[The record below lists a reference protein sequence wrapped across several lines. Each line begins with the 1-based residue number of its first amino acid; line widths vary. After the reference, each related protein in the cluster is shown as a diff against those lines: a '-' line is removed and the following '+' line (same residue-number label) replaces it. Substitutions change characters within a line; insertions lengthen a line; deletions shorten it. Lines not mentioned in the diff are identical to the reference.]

1 MIKYRNEIDRP
12 RELLGARNR
21 SKPRRTPLLPRRAQW
36 QSRQLGGRSTWCV
49 LSAVVMVATLAI
61 AIGCDDGQSSTADSG
76 SSGRSS
82 ADRAALF
89 SIPADQMARIQIV
102 TVAPSILKRTLRLTG
117 AVAFNG
123 FATTPVITQVGGPV
137 SRIVV
142 APGDMVAAGQP
153 LLYVASPDFSQLR
166 ATYLKASDA
175 FKLADREYA
184 RSKDLYDHHAIAER
198 DLIAA
203 ESARNQAEA
212 DLQASEQAL
221 HVLGFK
227 SPDQAVQ
234 ARRSPELPVLAP
246 IAGEV
251 VERLV
256 APGQVMQA
264 GTTQAFTISDMS
276 TVWVMANVYQQDL
289 PYVREGNPATVET
302 DAYPGTPFYG
312 KISYVAATLDP
323 TTRTLQARIEV
334 KNPQRKLKN
343 NMYVVAQVQ
352 AGKVPNA
359 ITVPNAA
366 VLRNTE
372 NEPFVYTLAGQN
384 QFATRS
390 VTIGQ
395 TSEQTTEITSGLAP
409 GDRVVANGSLFLQ
422 FANSLQR

>member
-1 MIKYRNEIDRP
+1 MIKHGNAIHPP
-12 RELLGARNR
+12 RTLLGARAGN
-21 SKPRRTPLLPRRAQW
+21 KPKHTSPLPRGAQ
-36 QSRQLGGRSTWCV
+36 SNRPAGRGGRCFFFLT
-49 LSAVVMVATLAI
+49 VMVAALTI
-61 AIGCDDGQSSTADSG
+61 ATGCDNHQSSAGDSGISGQSSAEK
-76 SSGRSS
+76 
-82 ADRAALF
+82 AALF

-102 TVAPSILKRTLRLTG
+102 TVVPSTLTRTLRLTG
-117 AVAFNG
+117 AVAYNG
-123 FATTPVITQVGGPV
+123 FATTPVITQVSGPV

-142 APGDMVAAGQP
+142 SPGQRVREGQP

-166 ATYLKASDA
+166 ATYLKANDA

-184 RSKDLYDHHAIAER
+184 RAKDLYDHHAIAER

-212 DLQASEQAL
+212 DLEASEQAL

-227 SPDQAVQ
+227 SPDQVVQ
-234 ARRSPELPVLAP
+234 ARTSPELPVLAP

-256 APGQVMQA
+256 APGQVLQA
-264 GTTQAFTISDMS
+264 GTTQAFTISNMT
-276 TVWVMANVYQQDL
+276 TVWVLANVFQQDL
-289 PYVREGNPATVET
+289 PYVREGNPVTIQT
-302 DAYPGTPFYG
+302 DAYPGTRFYG

-323 TTRTLQARIEV
+323 TTRSLQARIDV
-334 KNPQRKLKN
+334 KNPQQKLKN
-343 NMYVVAQVQ
+343 NMYVIAQVQ
-352 AGKVPNA
+352 AGKVPHA

-366 VLRNTE
+366 VLRNAV

-395 TSEQTTEITSGLAP
+395 TSEDTTEITSGLAP

>member
-1 MIKYRNEIDRP
+1 MTKYGNDIDRP
-12 RELLGARNR
+12 RELLGARD
-21 SKPRRTPLLPRRAQW
+21 RTNPRRAPLIPRRGQW
-36 QSRQLGGRSTWCV
+36 QSHQLGGRGTWCV
-49 LSAVVMVATLAI
+49 LSVIVMVATLAM
-61 AIGCDDGQSSTADSG
+61 ATGCGDRQSSAGDSG
-76 SSGRSS
+76 ISGRSS

-89 SIPADQMARIQIV
+89 SIPADQMAHIQIV
-102 TVAPSILKRTLRLTG
+102 TITPSTLTRSLRLTG

-123 FATTPVITQVGGPV
+123 FATTPVITQVSGPV
-137 SRIVV
+137 SRIAV
-142 APGDMVAAGQP
+142 APGEMVQVGQP

-166 ATYLKASDA
+166 ATYLKASAA
-175 FKLADREYA
+175 FNLADREYA

-246 IAGEV
+246 IAGQV

-276 TVWVMANVYQQDL
+276 TVWVLANVYQQDL

-302 DAYPGTPFYG
+302 DAYPRTPFYG

-343 NMYVVAQVQ
+343 NMYVIAQVQ
-352 AGKVPNA
+352 AGKVTNA

-390 VTIGQ
+390 VTLGQ

>member
-1 MIKYRNEIDRP
+1 MIRYFNDIRRQ
-12 RELLGARNR
+12 RELLGDLNLSTDRHI
-21 SKPRRTPLLPRRAQW
+21 PLIPPGGQW
-36 QSRQLGGRSTWCV
+36 QSNQPRSRRPFCLLYLTAV
-49 LSAVVMVATLAI
+49 LATLVM
-61 AIGCDDGQSSTADSG
+61 AIGCGDNQSSAG
-76 SSGRSS
+76 EPGISGRTG
-82 ADRAALF
+82 ADKAALF
-89 SIPADQMARIQIV
+89 SIPADQMSHIQIV
-102 TVAPSILKRTLRLTG
+102 TVAPSTLTRTLRLTG
-117 AVAFNG
+117 AVAYNG
-123 FATTPVITQVGGPV
+123 FATTPVITQVSGPV

-142 APGDMVAAGQP
+142 SPGETVRAGQP

-184 RSKDLYDHHAIAER
+184 RSKDLYDHHAIAEK

-234 ARRSPELPVLAP
+234 ARSSPELPVLAR
-246 IAGEV
+246 IGGEV

-256 APGQVMQA
+256 ARGQVIQA
-264 GTTQAFTISDMS
+264 GTTQAFTISNMS
-276 TVWVMANVYQQDL
+276 TVWVLANVYQQDL
-289 PYVREGNPATVET
+289 PYVRVGDPVTILT
-302 DAYPGTPFYG
+302 DSYPGTEFHG
-312 KISYVAATLDP
+312 KISYVAAALDP
-323 TTRTLQARIEV
+323 TTRTLQARIDV
-334 KNPQRKLKN
+334 KNPQEKLKN
-343 NMYVVAQVQ
+343 NMYVIAQVQ
-352 AGKVPNA
+352 AGKVTNA

-366 VLRNTE
+366 VLRNAE

-384 QFATRS
+384 QFAMRS

-395 TSEQTTEITSGLAP
+395 TSEQTTEITSGLAQ
-409 GDRVVANGSLFLQ
+409 GDRIVANGSLFLQ

>member
-1 MIKYRNEIDRP
+1 MIKYGNDIDRP
-12 RELLGARNR
+12 RELLGARDR
-21 SKPRRTPLLPRRAQW
+21 SQPRRAPLIPRRGRW
-36 QSRQLGGRSTWCV
+36 QSHQPGGRGTLCA
-49 LSAVVMVATLAI
+49 LSVIVMVATLAI
-61 AIGCDDGQSSTADSG
+61 AVACGDNQTRAGDSGISGQSSGDK
-76 SSGRSS
+76 
-82 ADRAALF
+82 AALF
-89 SIPADQMARIQIV
+89 SIPADQMAHIQVV
-102 TVAPSILKRTLRLTG
+102 TVTPSTLTRTLRLTG
-117 AVAFNG
+117 AVAYNG
-123 FATTPVITQVGGPV
+123 FATTPVITQVSGPV

-142 APGDMVAAGQP
+142 APGERVRAGQP

-175 FKLADREYA
+175 FKLADREYT
-184 RSKDLYDHHAIAER
+184 RSKDLYDHHAIAEK

-234 ARRSPELPVLAP
+234 TRSSPELPVLAP
-246 IAGEV
+246 IGGEV

-256 APGQVMQA
+256 APGQVLQA
-264 GTTQAFTISDMS
+264 GTTQVFTISNMT
-276 TVWVMANVYQQDL
+276 TVWVLANVYQQDL
-289 PYVREGNPATVET
+289 PYVHEGNPVTIQT

-312 KISYVAATLDP
+312 KISYVAPTLDP
-323 TTRTLQARIEV
+323 TTRTLQARIDV
-334 KNPQRKLKN
+334 KNPEQKLKN
-343 NMYVVAQVQ
+343 NMYVIAQVQ
-352 AGKVPNA
+352 ARKIPNA

-366 VLRNTE
+366 VLRNTV

>member
-1 MIKYRNEIDRP
+1 M
-12 RELLGARNR
+12 
-21 SKPRRTPLLPRRAQW
+21 
-36 QSRQLGGRSTWCV
+36 
-49 LSAVVMVATLAI
+49 
-61 AIGCDDGQSSTADSG
+61 
-76 SSGRSS
+76 
-82 ADRAALF
+82 F
-89 SIPADQMARIQIV
+89 SIPADQMAHIQIV
-102 TVAPSILKRTLRLTG
+102 TVTPSTLTRTLRLTG

-123 FATTPVITQVGGPV
+123 FATTPVITQVSGPV

-142 APGDMVAAGQP
+142 APGEMVRAGQP

-184 RSKDLYDHHAIAER
+184 RSKDLYDHHAIAEK

-221 HVLGFK
+221 HVLGFN

-234 ARRSPELPVLAP
+234 ARRSPELPVLSP
-246 IAGEV
+246 IAGQV

-264 GTTQAFTISDMS
+264 GTTQAFTISNMS
-276 TVWVMANVYQQDL
+276 TVWVLANVYQQDL
-289 PYVREGNPATVET
+289 PYVREGNPATIQT

-323 TTRTLQARIEV
+323 TTRTLQARIDV
-334 KNPQRKLKN
+334 KNPQGKLKN
-343 NMYVVAQVQ
+343 NMYVIAQVR
-352 AGKVPNA
+352 AGKIADA

-372 NEPFVYTLAGQN
+372 NEPFVYTLAGEN
-384 QFATRS
+384 QFSTRS
-390 VTIGQ
+390 VTVGQ
-395 TSEQTTEITSGLAP
+395 TSEQTTEITSGLAR